1 MDRLFCFQMAAT
13 QKKGAVIEAPQ
24 SLTGHVTASVS
35 AVTQTKPGIATVVI
49 IVT

>member
-1 MDRLFCFQMAAT
+1 MDRLFFQMAAT
-13 QKKGAVIEAPQ
+13 QKEGEVMEVPQ

-35 AVTQTKPGIATVVI
+35 AVTQTTPGTATVVI